1 MHDLLITNANV
12 VTLDPQQ
19 PAAATVL
26 VREGRIAQVGTRAL
40 EQTAPDVPRLDMRGQ
55 TVVPGFIDSH
65 VHFTWTGVR
74 PFTVD
79 LSAAR
84 TAQDTLDLVGARA
97 RITPPGQLIL
107 AQGLGPQAVV
117 QGADLDRVAPDHP
130 VLLQGYTG
138 HSAIANARML
148 RQLDLVPGDEGLDPQ
163 GVLRGAANTRA
174 AWRVPAQFASETG
187 WERVFGSAADLALRA
202 GITTIHAL
210 EGEDRAD
217 DPAVLAL
224 LHAMPTLPIRIV
236 LYYQTRDVAAVQ
248 RLGLPRIGGCIWIDG
263 DFEPHTAA
271 LQEPY
276 FDDPTTCGS
285 LYFSD
290 DAVNTFVSEAHRA
303 GMQISLHCVGDAA
316 VAQVLGAYHRALQAM
331 PRADHR
337 HRIEHFEI
345 YDQALLAQTVRDNI
359 YVAIQPPFDGYF
371 GGIETNAQF
380 LGQERALRAD
390 PIRTFVEQGIP
401 IGGGSDCPVTP
412 LNTIYGIH
420 CAVNHSNPA
429 ERISPERALEL
440 FTIDNARLAFE
451 EHEKGTI
458 TPGKLAD
465 FTVLSADPRAI
476 DPQQIKDIDVT
487 MTIIGGSIRWTS
499 LHKRRSSDFKP

>member
-1 MHDLLITNANV
+1 MPDLLLLNANV
-12 VTLDPQQ
+12 LTLDGQQ
-19 PAAATVL
+19 PTATAIL
-26 VREGRIAQVGTRAL
+26 VRDGTVAAVGDHTL
-40 EQTAPDVPRLDMRGQ
+40 GEEHHDVPRLDLKGQ

-74 PFTVD
+74 PFAVD
-79 LSAAR
+79 LSAAQ
-84 TAQDTLDLVGARA
+84 TAQDTLDLVAARVA
-97 RITPPGQLIL
+97 TVAPGGLIL
-107 AQGLGPQAVV
+107 AQGLNPQAVV
-117 QGADLDRVAPDHP
+117 NGADLDRIAPHNP

-138 HSAIANARML
+138 HSAIANTAML
-148 RQLDLVPGDEGLDPQ
+148 RQLELAPGGDGLDEH

-174 AWRVPAQFASETG
+174 AWRVPAQFASEVG
-187 WERVFGSAADLALRA
+187 WDRVFGSAAALALQA

-224 LHAMPTLPIRIV
+224 LGAMPRLPVRIV
-236 LYYQTRDVAAVQ
+236 VYYQTRDVAAVQ

-271 LQEPY
+271 LQAPY
-276 FDDPTTCGS
+276 ADDPTTSGC

-290 DAVNTFVSEAHRA
+290 DAVDKFVSEAHAA
-303 GMQISLHCVGDAA
+303 GLQISLHCVGDAA
-316 VAQVLGAYHRALQAM
+316 VAQVLGAYHRALAAH
-331 PRADHR
+331 PRPDHR

-345 YDQALLAQTVRDNI
+345 YDPALLARTLRDDV

-371 GGIETNAQF
+371 GGVEHNATY
-380 LGQERALRAD
+380 LGAERALRAD
-390 PIRTFVEQGIP
+390 PVRTFVEHGIP

-412 LNTIYGIH
+412 LDALYGIH

-429 ERISPERALEL
+429 ERISPLRALQL

-451 EHEKGTI
+451 EDRKGTI

-465 FTVLSADPRAI
+465 FAVLSADPCRVE
-476 DPQQIKDIDVT
+476 PGQIKDIDVR
-487 MTIIGGSIRWTS
+487 MTIVGGEIRWTAS
-499 LHKRRSSDFKP
+499 HEEGA